1 MTVVQ
6 RVVDSKYV
14 LVNANAPG
22 GSLFF
27 FVSFLFLLP
36 LGFYEFPRQSKYIYI
51 KTGRYK
57 IGYITLCYIIY
68 FIKS

>member
-27 FVSFLFLLP
+27 FLSLFF
-36 LGFYEFPRQSKYIYI
+36 FYFPSDFMNSHVNPKIYI
-51 KTGRYK
+51 
-57 IGYITLCYIIY
+57 
-68 FIKS
+68 